1 MRTFVQCF
9 LVTLLA
15 LDIFTV
21 GTLAVRG
28 WPTRLV
34 RSGAN
39 WIPERIN
46 DWSRHHRQETRL
58 ADVGWQPQFELPV
71 LGQYFFFELSLSL
84 LPAIPKRTFFFVQS
98 GFEFFLERLNAMGQ
112 VLLDLSHLVTFL
124 PYSE

>member
-39 WIPERIN
+39 WIPERAPMTARDYQNFGRYLISARTVRLSLF
-46 DWSRHHRQETRL
+46 SRHHRQETRL
-58 ADVGWQPQFELPV
+58 ASVGWQPPFELPG
-71 LGQYFFFELSLSL
+71 LGQYFF
-84 LPAIPKRTFFFVQS
+84 
-98 GFEFFLERLNAMGQ
+98 
-112 VLLDLSHLVTFL
+112 
-124 PYSE
+124 